1 MGFLENAAKLV
12 FQSFLPVFDVFAAEA
27 DAFADYGEFV
37 VVAAVDVVA
46 AAVATDAIVEES
58 DDVSP

>member
-1 MGFLENAAKLV
+1 MGFWENAAKLV

-37 VVAAVDVVA
+37 VVAA
-46 AAVATDAIVEES
+46 AVATDAIVEES